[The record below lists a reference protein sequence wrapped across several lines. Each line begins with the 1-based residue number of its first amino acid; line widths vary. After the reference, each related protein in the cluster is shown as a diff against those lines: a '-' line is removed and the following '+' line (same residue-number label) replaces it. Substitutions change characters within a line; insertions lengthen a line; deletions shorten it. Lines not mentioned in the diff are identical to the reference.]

1 MRYTR
6 EELKTLH
13 LVFNYTVEEIDE
25 DNDNL
30 LFIYPNQMFDI
41 INKLGRNDDL
51 LRMKK
56 ALSEFQEQQQLHR
69 RDPSSSTAACGVR
82 AASESSSS
90 TIASLQSTINEP
102 NAVQI
107 VAKVPMGCITFDS
120 FVSIIN
126 QGRQN
131 PTEDSDYDDCRLHFL
146 RIVNQYQIRCDSEGK
161 YLLAKA
167 FMDQISS
174 LQKEE
179 ENRVVGKVKDRLMA
193 DRAKIIA
200 AHEQQL
206 DDFTQSEYRTQFD
219 GIHFSSFILKFHSLF
234 SLGRLGRIYCRIRE
248 EIRTIHD

>member
-1 MRYTR
+1 MMLRYTR
-6 EELKTLH
+6 EEIKALH
-13 LVFNYTVEEIDE
+13 LIFNYAVEEIDE

-30 LFIYPNQMFDI
+30 LFIYPNQMFNI
-41 INKLGRNDDL
+41 INKLGRNDDEL
-51 LRMKK
+51 MRMKK
-56 ALSEFQEQQQLHR
+56 ALTEFTQQQLR
-69 RDPSSSTAACGVR
+69 QRDQSSSTAACGVR
-82 AASESSSS
+82 PSSDSS

-107 VAKVPMGCITFDS
+107 VAEVPMGCIAFDS

-131 PTEDSDYDDCRLHFL
+131 PPEDNDDDDCRLHFL

-174 LQKEE
+174 FRKEE
-179 ENRVVGKVKDRLMA
+179 ENRVVGKVKDRLMN
-193 DRAKIIA
+193 DRAKIMA

-206 DDFTQSEYRTQFD
+206 DEFTKSE
-219 GIHFSSFILKFHSLF
+219 
-234 SLGRLGRIYCRIRE
+234 
-248 EIRTIHD
+248 